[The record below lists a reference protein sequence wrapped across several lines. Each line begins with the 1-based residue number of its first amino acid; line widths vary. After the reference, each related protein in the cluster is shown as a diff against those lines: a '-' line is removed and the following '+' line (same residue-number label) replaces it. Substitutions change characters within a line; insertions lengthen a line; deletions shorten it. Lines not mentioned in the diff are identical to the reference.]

1 MSSGDSRSDEPATT
15 ELPDHVP
22 VDAVD
27 DGPPT
32 ESVPAVRADGR
43 KAAGAAARSADSPF
57 PDADRRRPHTDEDEP
72 LYPPRRRATDR
83 PVARGRGTPE
93 TPRSSSRPLGP
104 DDGLYPTPPPRPA
117 PAAARP
123 VETRGRAV
131 AAPGQGRPPTRP
143 YPPGYGPPPA
153 RPAPPDY
160 YLGTDWLRVA
170 VGTLASLILLVG
182 IGGLGYYLFDRIDS
196 NTTVSA
202 SPTSTAVATLEVD
215 VFRCAGDEQPLG
227 RQPAPAA
234 ALIGGRNAAGTWLA
248 FRNQQPPP
256 RQLWVRAADL
266 PTFEPSSVGIVSC
279 ATSDTEFPT
288 SVAGPTPTPDAST
301 TPDTT
306 PFPTAT
312 PKPTPTPLPVA
323 TATPRPAP
331 TPN

>member
-1 MSSGDSRSDEPATT
+1 MSSDDSGSDEPAAT
-15 ELPDHVP
+15 ELPDDVP
-22 VDAVD
+22 VDPAD
-27 DGPPT
+27 DGAPT
-32 ESVPAVRADGR
+32 ESVLAVGADDR
-43 KAAGAAARSADSPF
+43 KHESAAPRSADSPF
-57 PDADRRRPHTDEDEP
+57 PDADRRRPHTEDDEP

-83 PVARGRGTPE
+83 PVARGRGTSEP
-93 TPRSSSRPLGP
+93 PRRSSAPLGP
-104 DDGLYPTPPPRPA
+104 DDGLYPTPPPRPTA
-117 PAAARP
+117 GAARP
-123 VETRGRAV
+123 VDPQRRART
-131 AAPGQGRPPTRP
+131 APGGRPPTRP
-143 YPPGYGPPPA
+143 YPPGYGAPSA
-153 RPAPPDY
+153 RPAAPDY

-202 SPTSTAVATLEVD
+202 SPTSTAVASLEVD

-256 RQLWVRAADL
+256 RQLWVRAADV

-301 TPDTT
+301 TPDAT

-323 TATPRPAP
+323 TATPRPTP